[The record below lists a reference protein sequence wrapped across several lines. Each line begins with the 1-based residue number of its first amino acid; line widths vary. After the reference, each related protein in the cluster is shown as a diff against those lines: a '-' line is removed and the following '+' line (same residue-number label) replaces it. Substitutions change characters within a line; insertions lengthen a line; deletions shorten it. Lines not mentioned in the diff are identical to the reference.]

1 MRNSRVIDA
10 DAGQESVAAGV
21 GLGLV
26 HPESPP
32 PFVEP
37 ALSTREAVLQAAEI
51 RLAEVGWQSLSF
63 RDLATRLGMR
73 APSIHYHFPSK
84 TDLGIALINRMR
96 NVRMLREQD
105 LVAEFPSQRERLLA
119 LGSLLLE
126 HDADVSSNYTIS
138 PFQAEFAVLPE
149 AMQQLVTAWIDECL
163 SSITSWLE
171 AGQHSGE
178 FVFPGS
184 AHLQALVVWSVLE
197 QGYQLHRTHPDTD
210 SLALVR
216 QVVDTLSP
224 SVLLQ
229 EKFS

>member
-10 DAGQESVAAGV
+10 DAYQETVSADAGPGPGPV
-21 GLGLV
+21 
-26 HPESPP
+26 PAI
-32 PFVEP
+32 EP

-51 RLAEVGWQSLSF
+51 RLAEVGWLSLSF
-63 RDLATRLGMR
+63 RDLAERLDMR

-96 NVRMLREQD
+96 TVRMLREQT
-105 LVAEFPSQRERLLA
+105 LVAEHPGQRERLLA
-119 LGSLLLE
+119 LASLLLE

-138 PFQAEFAVLPE
+138 PFQAEFSVLPV
-149 AMQQLVTAWIDECL
+149 AMQRLVTAWIDDCL
-163 SSITSWLE
+163 ASIASWLE
-171 AGQHSGE
+171 EGRLSGE

-184 AHLQALVVWSVLE
+184 SHLQALVVWSVLE

-210 SLALVR
+210 LLALVR

-224 SVLLQ
+224 SVALQ